1 NTSRIASCD
10 RQLLDYES
18 ICCLLVLLFMNDA
31 RLNFPCLK
39 NVIKNLCRHQLTRQW
54 IIKALLSII
63 NKSTGVTECDEPTS
77 TPGAP

>member
-1 NTSRIASCD
+1 
-10 RQLLDYES
+10 
-18 ICCLLVLLFMNDA
+18 MNDA

-77 TPGAP
+77 TPGAPTLILKSLNDK